1 MDMSRAP
8 TVLCSCGPYCGVL
21 GIKVQNS
28 DGPGDFIHFLRFF
41 WMNLNIRMCRD
52 LVGTS
57 LEIPTMWITFQAMSN
72 I

>member
-28 DGPGDFIHFLRFF
+28 DGPGDFIHFPGLH
-41 WMNLNIRMCRD
+41 
-52 LVGTS
+52 
-57 LEIPTMWITFQAMSN
+57 SN
-72 I
+72 VS